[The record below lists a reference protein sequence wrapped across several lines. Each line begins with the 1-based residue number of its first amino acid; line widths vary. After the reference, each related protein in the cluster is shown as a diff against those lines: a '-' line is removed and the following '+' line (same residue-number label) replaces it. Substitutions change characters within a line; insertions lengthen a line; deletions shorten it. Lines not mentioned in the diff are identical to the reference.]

1 MCPCTAD
8 RAAPCSV
15 GCAVWGNRDT
25 ATREEPLRR
34 ADGHSCGSA
43 PLDPPQRR
51 LERRS
56 CGGTCHT
63 PRADTHVRT
72 HKHTQARTRAHKH
85 ARTQDLQGQTSLFVR
100 KTIWGKKKKATYGSR
115 PSAGTR
121 LKHRWLPVF
130 FLHLLL
136 LCSDYQATPITCC
149 RHFYSLFIFQSPPQA
164 TPPPKPEDDREKK
177 INTRSSIFQTDFIT
191 NVAPQKKKFL
201 FKFLFI
207 SYFQASP
214 WRSFPQACVYV

>member
-1 MCPCTAD
+1 MCGLGEQGHGDPVG
-8 RAAPCSV
+8 AAPTC
-15 GCAVWGNRDT
+15 
-25 ATREEPLRR
+25 
-34 ADGHSCGSA
+34 
-43 PLDPPQRR
+43 
-51 LERRS
+51 RRS
-56 CGGTCHT
+56 QLRLGAARPSPASAGAPQLWRDVPHT
-63 PRADTHVRT
+63 ARRHTRT
-72 HKHTQARTRAHKH
+72 HKHTHARTQ
-85 ARTQDLQGQTSLFVR
+85 ARTQDLRGQTSLFVR
-100 KTIWGKKKKATYGSR
+100 KTIWGEKKATYGSR

-149 RHFYSLFIFQSPPQA
+149 RHFYSLFIFQSPPQD
-164 TPPPKPEDDREKK
+164 TPPPKPKDGRKKK

-191 NVAPQKKKFL
+191 IVAPQKKKLL

>member
-1 MCPCTAD
+1 MCGLGERGHSDPVGA
-8 RAAPCSV
+8 AAPC
-15 GCAVWGNRDT
+15 
-25 ATREEPLRR
+25 
-34 ADGHSCGSA
+34 
-43 PLDPPQRR
+43 
-51 LERRS
+51 RRS
-56 CGGTCHT
+56 QLRLGAARPSPASAGALQLWRDVPHTARRHTRTYAQTHTC
-63 PRADTHVRT
+63 
-72 HKHTQARTRAHKH
+72 KHTSTH
-85 ARTQDLQGQTSLFVR
+85 AGSPGINIFICQKNNL
-100 KTIWGKKKKATYGSR
+100 GKKKKATYGSR

-149 RHFYSLFIFQSPPQA
+149 RHFYSLFIFQTPPQA
-164 TPPPKPEDDREKK
+164 TPPPKPKDDREKK

-191 NVAPQKKKFL
+191 NVAPQKKKKFL